1 MQIKKGTHYEEVF
14 FTMATLESV
23 SNCVVTGNIGA
34 VTGEV
39 QALIDGGVAPA
50 SIIND
55 GLIAGMNIV
64 GPKFKAGEMF
74 VPEVLMAAKAMGA
87 GVELVKPLLA
97 AGDMPSMGKVVLGTV
112 KGDLH
117 DIGKN
122 LVGMMLE
129 STGFEVVNVGIDV
142 APEKFLEAAK
152 ESGATIV
159 AMSALLTT
167 TMLAMKET
175 VDLFKENGLTD
186 VKLIVGGAPVSK
198 EFADEIGADGFAP
211 DAATACDLCKEL
223 LA

>member
-1 MQIKKGTHYEEVF
+1 
-14 FTMATLESV
+14 MATLESV

-34 VTGEV
+34 VGGEV
-39 QALIDGGVAPA
+39 QALIDGGTEPSA
-50 SIIND
+50 IIND

-74 VPEVLMAAKAMGA
+74 VPEVLMAAKAMAA
-87 GVELVKPLLA
+87 GVDLVKPLLS
-97 AGDMPSMGKVVLGTV
+97 GDDMPSLGKVVLGTV

-175 VDLFKENGLTD
+175 VDLFKENGMDT
-186 VKLIVGGAPVSK
+186 KLIVGGAPVSK
-198 EFADEIGADGFAP
+198 EFADEIGAAGFAP

>member
-1 MQIKKGTHYEEVF
+1 
-14 FTMATLESV
+14 MATLESV

-39 QALIDGGVAPA
+39 QALIDGGTEPSA
-50 SIIND
+50 IIND

-74 VPEVLMAAKAMGA
+74 VPEVLMAAKAMAA
-87 GVELVKPLLA
+87 GVDLVKPLLS
-97 AGDMPSMGKVVLGTV
+97 GDDMPSLGKVVLGTV

-129 STGFEVVNVGIDV
+129 STGFEVVKVGIDV

-152 ESGATIV
+152 ESGAKIV

-175 VDLFKENGLTD
+175 VDLFKENGMDT
-186 VKLIVGGAPVSK
+186 KLIVGGAPVSK
-198 EFADEIGADGFAP
+198 EFADEIGAAGFAP